1 MFLILSHI
9 FKQIKEWDERNIVKT
24 TTNLPI
30 VGSPV
35 QVIALTVAYI
45 IFVLKIGPYLMRN
58 REPFN
63 VKLLMQVY
71 NVFQVFINLYM
82 GVRATVFLWVPDQY
96 NPGCITSLPDT
107 HRLKPLEAHL
117 TYLYCFIKITD
128 YMDTIFFVLRK
139 SFKQITF
146 LHVYHHVLMV
156 LSSTMVIHY
165 YGTGGHHNV
174 LGNLN
179 AFIHVIMYS
188 YYFLSASNANIK
200 TSKWK
205 RFITTAQIVQF
216 IIIILHQLWPLLI
229 VKGCTYPLTL
239 LFLSLSQATIMLILF
254 SNFYIKTYVKK
265 SSISENKHIKTL

>member
-1 MFLILSHI
+1 MFPIISHI
-9 FKQIKEWDERNIVKT
+9 LQQIKEWDERYAVKT

-30 VGSPV
+30 VSSPV
-35 QVIALTVAYI
+35 QVIVLTSAYI

-82 GVRATVFLWVPDQY
+82 GFMASRLLWVPDHH
-96 NPGCITSLPDT
+96 NPGCITSLPNI
-107 HRLKPLEAHL
+107 HRLKPLESHL
-117 TYLYCFIKITD
+117 NYLYCFIKITD

-156 LSSTMVIHY
+156 LSSTMVVHY
-165 YGTGGHHNV
+165 YGTGGHHTV

-179 AFIHVIMYS
+179 AFIH
-188 YYFLSASNANIK
+188 A
-200 TSKWK
+200 WK

-229 VKGCTYPLTL
+229 VKGCTYPVIL
-239 LFLSLSQATIMLILF
+239 LF
-254 SNFYIKTYVKK
+254 SNFANSLTASQPHPLRILQEFTVCTFKENLWK
-265 SSISENKHIKTL
+265 SPFS

>member
-1 MFLILSHI
+1 MFPIISHI
-9 FKQIKEWDERNIVKT
+9 LQQIKEWDERYAVKT

-30 VGSPV
+30 VSSPV
-35 QVIALTVAYI
+35 QVIVLTVAYI

-82 GVRATVFLWVPDQY
+82 GFMASRLLWVPDHH
-96 NPGCITSLPDT
+96 NPGCITSLPNI
-107 HRLKPLEAHL
+107 HRLKPLESHL
-117 TYLYCFIKITD
+117 NYLYCFIKITD

-156 LSSTMVIHY
+156 LSSTMVVHY
-165 YGTGGHHNV
+165 YGTGGHHTV

-179 AFIHVIMYS
+179 AFIH
-188 YYFLSASNANIK
+188 A
-200 TSKWK
+200 WK

-216 IIIILHQLWPLLI
+216 IIIIVHQLWPLLI
-229 VKGCTYPLTL
+229 VKGCTYPVIL
-239 LFLSLSQATIMLILF
+239 LFSSLSQATIMLILF
-254 SNFYIKTYVKK
+254 SKFYNKTYIKKNTKVNGDNYKK
-265 SSISENKHIKTL
+265 TT